1 MSWLFLGSA
10 TRILG
15 HTSAPPLTNKEKWKP
30 SLRFKFTVSLLSEE
44 CFVKKFWLVTGHV
57 SVPTSDIIFAFSER
71 VMPYF
76 AQEPLSYLT
85 LPTIKNAYKAFS
97 IKINFRPDNV
107 DGKEL
112 QISWSFYTFFLVDS
126 CWCFS
131 VLFAL
136 CCVLCLSY
144 FLMCNSAASS
154 VPPPRSVTSSSHPRG
169 GKVSCCTPVS
179 LSAWEP
185 QELKCDFGST
195 ALWLHQTF
203 HLMLPAQSWFRGCER
218 DGAWPLFWDRLFSQ
232 ERRCT
237 F

>member
-1 MSWLFLGSA
+1 M
-10 TRILG
+10 
-15 HTSAPPLTNKEKWKP
+15 
-30 SLRFKFTVSLLSEE
+30 
-44 CFVKKFWLVTGHV
+44 
-57 SVPTSDIIFAFSER
+57 IFAFSER

-107 DGKEL
+107 DGKEP
-112 QISWSFYTFFLVDS
+112 QISRSFRPFFLVDS
-126 CWCFS
+126 
-131 VLFAL
+131 VLF
-136 CCVLCLSY
+136 VLCRVRCFVCF

-154 VPPPRSVTSSSHPRG
+154 VPSPRSVTSSSHPRG
-169 GKVSCCTPVS
+169 GKVSYCTPVS
-179 LSAWEP
+179 LSAWEL

-203 HLMLPAQSWFRGCER
+203 HVMLPARSWSRGCER

-232 ERRCT
+232 NTDALTISVMKSWLETC
-237 F
+237 FYIPFNVSSSALSS